1 LQKQE
6 RSLATITKAGHSL
19 IKV

>member
-6 RSLATITKAGHSL
+6 RSLSTITKAGHSL